1 MRKINTMLFRMILKS
16 KAQFFAVLVVIIIGI
31 CTFVSLNM
39 TGINLGQTV
48 ETYYKDN
55 EFPDLFL
62 GATRVP
68 YKKVE
73 ELTLIEGVD
82 KAMGRIS
89 LDVPVVTETMD
100 ERVTIRLITTKGKQ
114 DELSK
119 PTFIEG
125 GPLSHR
131 GKEILLLQQFA
142 EARNITIGDEI
153 KVQVEGLQQSLEVV
167 GIVANPEY
175 VYLIENVQ
183 SMLPSEGSFGVGYIS
198 ESFGQ
203 QISGLLGSYN
213 EVLVQYAGNVD
224 EEALIDK
231 IQEKLDSF
239 GLKQVVKQ
247 DEQLSYALVSE
258 EVKGINTMAESL
270 PLLFLFVAGLIL
282 MMMLSRMVKK
292 DRIKIGVLKAMGYSR
307 LQILSHYVKYA
318 LVAGVIGGLL
328 GSVMGMFLA
337 GALTKMLLQF
347 FNIPLLKL
355 EFYYSYIL
363 AA

>member
-1 MRKINTMLFRMILKS
+1 MVMRKINTMLFRMILKS

-119 PTFIEG
+119 
-125 GPLSHR
+125 LH
-131 GKEILLLQQFA
+131 
-142 EARNITIGDEI
+142 
-153 KVQVEGLQQSLEVV
+153 
-167 GIVANPEY
+167 
-175 VYLIENVQ
+175 
-183 SMLPSEGSFGVGYIS
+183 
-198 ESFGQ
+198 
-203 QISGLLGSYN
+203 
-213 EVLVQYAGNVD
+213 
-224 EEALIDK
+224 
-231 IQEKLDSF
+231 
-239 GLKQVVKQ
+239 
-247 DEQLSYALVSE
+247 
-258 EVKGINTMAESL
+258 
-270 PLLFLFVAGLIL
+270 
-282 MMMLSRMVKK
+282 
-292 DRIKIGVLKAMGYSR
+292 
-307 LQILSHYVKYA
+307 
-318 LVAGVIGGLL
+318 
-328 GSVMGMFLA
+328 
-337 GALTKMLLQF
+337 
-347 FNIPLLKL
+347 
-355 EFYYSYIL
+355 FY
-363 AA
+363 